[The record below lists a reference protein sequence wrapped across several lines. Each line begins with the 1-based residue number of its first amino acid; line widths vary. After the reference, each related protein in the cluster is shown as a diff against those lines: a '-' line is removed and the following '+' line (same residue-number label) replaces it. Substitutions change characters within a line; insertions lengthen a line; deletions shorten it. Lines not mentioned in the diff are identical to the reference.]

1 MMTSRQA
8 TQKKLDLFRQR
19 TFHTLPGKRLHSL
32 EDAITFIEER
42 GLITFWPIKGVDLPS
57 LWTAVAGDRPVAEV
71 HDDPGHVTWGWK
83 DALLPMRRVYYG
95 KYLRGKATFA
105 SLELLPY
112 LYALSPR
119 VADLDDYRL
128 AYEAGHLTY
137 EAYLIGEALLE
148 HGPLHTIELRK
159 RANMSSSAVKSRFD
173 RALTDL
179 QRGLWIVPVGIAE
192 AGAWRYAYVY
202 DLFDRWFERIPG
214 DARPIRL
221 SEARRTVLETCLKS
235 VGTAQEADLA
245 RLLSWPI
252 GTLRTALAELSS
264 AGVLMFEDGL
274 GWIHQDVT
282 VASSDG

>member
-1 MMTSRQA
+1 MTSRQV
-8 TQKKLDLFRQR
+8 TPNKLEQYRRR
-19 TFHTLPGKRLHSL
+19 TFHTLPGQRLHSL
-32 EDAITFIEER
+32 EEAIAFIEAR

-83 DALLPMRRVYYG
+83 DALIPMKRVYYG

-105 SLELLPY
+105 SLEVLPF

-128 AYEAGHLTY
+128 AYEAGHLTF
-137 EAYLIGEALLE
+137 EANLIGEALLE

-159 RANMSSSAVKSRFD
+159 RANLSSSAVKSRFD

-192 AGAWRYAYVY
+192 AGAWRYAFIY
-202 DLFDRWFERIPG
+202 DLFDRWFDEIP
-214 DARPIRL
+214 DLARPIRVA
-221 SEARRTVLETCLKS
+221 EARRTVLETCLES
-235 VGTAQEADLA
+235 VGAAQETDLA

-252 GTLRTALAELSS
+252 GTVRTTVADLSDE
-264 AGVLMFEDGL
+264 GVAVYVDGL
-274 GWIHQDVT
+274 GWVHREV
-282 VASSDG
+282 SSG

>member
-1 MMTSRQA
+1 MMTKRKV
-8 TQKKLDLFRQR
+8 TQKKLDIFRQR
-19 TFHTLPGKRLHSL
+19 TFHTLPGTRLHSL
-32 EDAITFIEER
+32 EDAIRFIDER

-83 DALLPMRRVYYG
+83 DALLPLKRVYYA

-159 RANMSSSAVKSRFD
+159 HANLSSSAVKSRFD
-173 RALTDL
+173 RALSDL
-179 QRGLWIVPVGIAE
+179 QRGLWIVPVGVAE
-192 AGAWRYAYVY
+192 AGAWRYAFVY
-202 DLFDRWFERIPG
+202 DLFDRWFDQIPG
-214 DARPIRL
+214 EARPIKL
-221 SEARRTVLETCLKS
+221 SEARRTVLQSCLSS
-235 VGTAQEADLA
+235 VGMAQDASLA

-252 GTLRTALAELSS
+252 STVRSALTELSNT
-264 AGVLMFEDGL
+264 GVLGYEDSM
-274 GWIHQDVT
+274 GWFHHDV
-282 VASSDG
+282 S